1 MTIHR
6 VVVTGLGAVTP
17 IGNTVPDM
25 WQAMLDGKSG
35 AGPITQFDAT
45 KFKTQFACEV
55 KNFDPSSFLD
65 RKEARKMD
73 RFAQMALASAIEAV
87 GHAQLDLDAEDKERM
102 GVIIGSGMGGLKS
115 LEDGISDFTRGD
127 GRPFFSPFFIPNS
140 IANMGAGH
148 ISLYFGLKGPSCNI
162 SSACSSGSHALNAAY
177 DMIRMG
183 KADVIFAG
191 GADSDV
197 TAGGIGGFNAMH
209 ALSTRNDDP
218 ERASRPYSKS
228 RDGFVLG
235 EGAATMVLES
245 YEHALQRGA
254 TILAEFVGAA
264 TNSDAYHMT
273 APDPSGAGAGTVMRL
288 AIEDAG
294 IKPQDID
301 YINTHGTSTP
311 LGDVAELKAIQDLF
325 QAHAYQLNISST
337 KSMTGHLI
345 GATGVVEAIAC
356 VLALQNGIVPPTI
369 NHDEEDKDENIDYNL
384 NFTFN
389 KPQQRE
395 MHYALTNTFGFGGHN
410 ASLVF
415 KKWE

>member
-25 WQAMLDGKSG
+25 WQAMLEGKSG
-35 AGPITQFDAT
+35 AGPITQFDAS

-87 GHAQLDLDAEDKERM
+87 GQAKLDWATEDKDRI
-102 GVIIGSGMGGLKS
+102 GVVIGSGMGGLKS
-115 LEDGISDFTRGD
+115 FEIGSTDFVKGD
-127 GRPFFSPFFIPNS
+127 GRPFYSPFFIPNT
-140 IANMGAGH
+140 ITNMGAGH
-148 ISLYFGLKGPSCNI
+148 ISLYFGLKGPSFNI
-162 SSACSSGSHALNAAY
+162 STACSSGSHAISAAF
-177 DMIRMG
+177 DLIRMG
-183 KADVIFAG
+183 KSDVILAG

-197 TAGGIGGFNAMH
+197 TVSGIGGFNAMH

-218 ERASRPYSKS
+218 EHASRPYSKS

-235 EGAATMVLES
+235 EGAATIVLES

-254 TILAEFVGAA
+254 TIIAELVGAA

-273 APDPSGAGAGTVMRL
+273 APDPSGTGAAKVMRL

-294 IKPQDID
+294 IEPKDID
-301 YINTHGTSTP
+301 YINAHGTSTP
-311 LGDVAELKAIQDLF
+311 LGDVAELKAIQDTF
-325 QAHAYQLNISST
+325 QAHAYELNISAT

-369 NHDEEDKDENIDYNL
+369 NHDEADKDENIDYNL

-389 KPQQRE
+389 KPQRRE